1 MVCWR
6 EQHWSQRWSGF
17 VAVVEDEEDGV
28 VMAEVAAA
36 VEEADEKRFEDEERI
51 PVAPPVSSS
60 RHQIC
65 IR

>member
-1 MVCWR
+1 MLA
-6 EQHWSQRWSGF
+6 GF